1 MSVTQ
6 ESNSPAGIL
15 SRVHF
20 PDAADLSAAEACF
33 ILQIGFSENDRAAI
47 HDLLVKNR
55 EGTITPAEKDDLSNF
70 LSVSYFFDI
79 LHSKARLAL
88 QRAGQSGTAA

>member
-1 MSVTQ
+1 MSATQ
-6 ESNSPAGIL
+6 ESNSPASIL

-20 PDAADLSAAEACF
+20 PDAADLSAAEARF
-33 ILQIGFSENDRAAI
+33 ILQIGFSEDDRATI
-47 HDLLVKNR
+47 HNLLVKNR
-55 EGTITPAEKDDLSNF
+55 EGGISPAEKEDLNNF

-88 QRAGQSGTAA
+88 KRAGQSGTAA